1 MEGRASVLLGWSC
14 GAVPLVQLALVG
26 DQAAMSVFWSLK
38 KWDASSGVRVTVPS
52 SDRSGFPPL
61 LKYGTPSLA
70 TPKRKVLS

>member
-1 MEGRASVLLGWSC
+1 
-14 GAVPLVQLALVG
+14 
-26 DQAAMSVFWSLK
+26 MSVFWSLK